1 MIKLFCAI
9 GALAALAHFPAFA
22 ADTASQRLERFAA
35 ETYERVLD
43 LFPFSETTG
52 QGAGPRQDRLEL
64 TFSAAHRERQR
75 AHHRWVLQQLE
86 TIPMAEL
93 TASEKLTHQLL
104 AHRSRDS
111 LAWLAHPFH
120 QHFAFIQID
129 GGVAPNL
136 IRLVQRQPFR
146 NEADYRAWFR
156 RLRQYPGFLDGIAS
170 VLRDGMQSGVTIPR
184 VIVQRALPQVEA
196 LTPAEME
203 KSALWKPMTAFPD
216 SIGSDVRGQLE
227 SEYREILADG
237 MYPALRRLAA
247 FVRDEYLPRA
257 RTTDG
262 LGALPNGAA
271 MYRVAVRGETTT
283 DMTPDEIH
291 ALGLREVTRVQDRLL
306 AAGRSA
312 GFEGPI
318 RDVRAWVGSN
328 PQNYPFASAEDVI
341 AYLQRVHER
350 IVPQLPQLFTRLPKA
365 RFEIR
370 QTDPVL
376 AASMPAQWHPPSD
389 DGTRPAIFFMP
400 IVNARTMSTFGLSS
414 LLAHEGLPGHHMEGG
429 IKLENEVPEFRR
441 KLWVTSFGEGWALY
455 AETLGHALGLYE
467 QPLELMG
474 RYASEL
480 FRACRLVVDTGLHAK
495 GWTRERAIAYL
506 VDECA
511 STEGNATLEVLR
523 YMVWPAQALSYKIGE
538 LTILAARAKAEQ
550 RLGSRFDVRAFHDA
564 LLSEGHLPLSMMQ
577 QRMDAWIE
585 ERAK

>member
-1 MIKLFCAI
+1 MIKFFCAI
-9 GALAALAHFPAFA
+9 GALVFFAHGPASA
-22 ADTASQRLERFAA
+22 ADTASQLLERFAA
-35 ETYERVLD
+35 EVHERVLD
-43 LFPFSETTG
+43 LFPVSETTG
-52 QGAGPRQDRLEL
+52 KGAGPRQDRLEL

-75 AHHRWVLQQLE
+75 AHHRGVLQQLAI
-86 TIPMAEL
+86 IPAAEL

-104 AHRSRDS
+104 AYRSRDS

-146 NEADYRAWFR
+146 NEADYRAWFTR
-156 RLRQYPGFLDGIAS
+156 VRQYPEFLDGIAS
-170 VLRDGMQSGVTIPR
+170 VMREGLKSGITIPR
-184 VIVQRALPQVEA
+184 VIVERALPQVEA
-196 LTPAEME
+196 LVPDEME

-216 SIGSDVRGQLE
+216 SIGSAERSRLE
-227 SEYREILADG
+227 NDYRNLLGSE
-237 MYPALRRLAA
+237 MFPALRRLAA
-247 FVRDEYLPRA
+247 FVRAEYLPRA

-271 MYRVAVRGETTT
+271 MYRVAVKSETTT

-291 ALGLREVTRVQDRLL
+291 ALGLREVGRIQERML

-312 GFEGPI
+312 GYEGLI
-318 RDVRAWVGSN
+318 RGVREWVRSN

-341 AYLQRVHER
+341 AYLQGMHAR
-350 IVPQLPQLFTRLPKA
+350 IVPQLPQLFSRLPKA

-370 QTDPVL
+370 ATDPVL
-376 AASMPAQWHPPSD
+376 AASTPAQWHPPSD

-400 IVNARTMSTFGLSS
+400 VVNARTTSTFGLAS

-429 IKLENEVPEFRR
+429 IKLENDVPEFRR
-441 KLWVTSFGEGWALY
+441 RLWVTAFGEGWALY

-467 QPLELMG
+467 EPLDLVG
-474 RYASEL
+474 RYSNEL

-511 STEGNATLEVLR
+511 STEGGATSEVLR

-538 LTILAARAKAEQ
+538 LTILATRAKAEQ
-550 RLGSRFDVRAFHDA
+550 RLGSRFDIRAFHDA
-564 LLSEGHLPLSMMQ
+564 LLAEGHLPLSMMQ

-585 ERAK
+585 EQRR